1 MRARAV
7 SAFAPAFR
15 GRCVSLLLALGLAAA
30 LCACRGAV
38 APVAFYTLA
47 PQAAA
52 PLAPG
57 PGPAV
62 GVGPLEI
69 PRVIDRP
76 QLVVRDGVERVHLE
90 EFHRWAGPLDE
101 AVLGA
106 LVADLGALLD
116 SQRVVGHPW
125 EGFIDPDYRVPV
137 TVVRLDGAPG
147 GEVVLEAAWGV
158 LPRGAARAAV
168 VRRTVLREPVTGAD
182 HGALVAAHGR
192 VLAALAREMGAAI
205 LDLRARGL

>member
-1 MRARAV
+1 MRARP
-7 SAFAPAFR
+7 APAR
-15 GRCVSLLLALGLAAA
+15 TLRTLALLLGLAAA
-30 LCACRGAV
+30 LCGCRGAV
-38 APVAFYTLA
+38 EPTAFYTLESRS
-47 PQAAA
+47 PAA
-52 PLAPG
+52 LAPG

-76 QLVVRDGVERVHLE
+76 QLVIRDSGQSVHLE

-106 LVADLGALLD
+106 LVGEIAALLD

-137 TVVRLDGAPG
+137 TVARLDGAPG
-147 GEVVLEAAWGV
+147 GEVVLEATWGV
-158 LPRGAARAAV
+158 LPRGAERAEV
-168 VRRTVLREPVTGAD
+168 VRRTTLREPVAGAD
-182 HGALVAAHGR
+182 HAALVAAHGR
-192 VLAALAREMGAAI
+192 ALGALAREMAEAI
-205 LDLRARGL
+205 LALRARGR